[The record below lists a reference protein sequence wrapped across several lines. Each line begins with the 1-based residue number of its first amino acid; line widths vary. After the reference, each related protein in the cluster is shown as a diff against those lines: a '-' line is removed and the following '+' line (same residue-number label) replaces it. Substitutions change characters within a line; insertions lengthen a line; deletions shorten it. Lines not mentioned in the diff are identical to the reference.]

1 MHRADIIVLTPPAWI
16 DASFAIA
23 ACRSGAKG
31 YLDIEYATEQQAW
44 EQLRRLEL
52 HAPGPFGIKVGGVLD
67 RDIVDMHAIPRS
79 EFMRLAWADRA
90 KGAVPRAD
98 HPVH

>member
-31 YLDIEYATEQQAW
+31 YLDVEYATEQQAW
-44 EQLRRLEL
+44 EQLRR
-52 HAPGPFGIKVGGVLD
+52 D
-67 RDIVDMHAIPRS
+67 RKS
-79 EFMRLAWADRA
+79 TRLNSS
-90 KGAVPRAD
+90 
-98 HPVH
+98 H

>member
-16 DASFAIA
+16 DSSFAIA

-31 YLDIEYATEQQAW
+31 YLDVEYATEQQAW

-52 HAPGPFGIKVGGVLD
+52 YAP
-67 RDIVDMHAIPRS
+67 RRS
-79 EFMRLAWADRA
+79 ESRSARKAPPSWMPSWRHSPRIVWTGSAWPGEGAGTWSGASRA
-90 KGAVPRAD
+90 
-98 HPVH
+98 